1 MYWKCVSVFVPLHK
15 CEDKKRRQKR
25 EERIMMV
32 FTLFALD
39 TTLDNCVHG
48 PANQL
53 HPTLDPAD

>member
-39 TTLDNCVHG
+39 TTLDNAYTDQQY
-48 PANQL
+48 PYSL
-53 HPTLDPAD
+53 P